1 MTDFWRV
8 SEEKIREAY
17 QNGEFDD
24 LPGFGKPLELEDL
37 SSVPEELRL
46 AYRLL
51 KNANFTISA
60 EEDKLKQE
68 MLTIEKLIQ
77 ACGDETER
85 ARLQKKLTEKLLRYN
100 QFLSKRRIKTNS
112 SVFKYY
118 AEKLEKRFL

>member
-112 SVFKYY
+112 SVFKNY

>member
-100 QFLSKRRIKTNS
+100 QFLPKRRIKTNS
-112 SVFKYY
+112 SVFKNY

>member
-100 QFLSKRRIKTNS
+100 QFLSKRWIKTNS
-112 SVFKYY
+112 SVFKNY